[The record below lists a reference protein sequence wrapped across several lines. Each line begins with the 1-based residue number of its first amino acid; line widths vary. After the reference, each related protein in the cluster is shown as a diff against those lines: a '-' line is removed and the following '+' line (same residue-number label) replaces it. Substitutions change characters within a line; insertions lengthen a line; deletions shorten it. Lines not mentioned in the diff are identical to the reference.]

1 MTYFVSITHLK
12 IIKLDKEDFSDDS
25 FKDYKVMAV
34 DFLDSKWFYL
44 LYTPILSFILITAIG
59 RYALSGILYPY
70 QNAFA
75 RESLDR
81 GNATKFGEEFA
92 HYLDSFMYTLRI

>member
-1 MTYFVSITHLK
+1 MLVDLK
-12 IIKLDKEDFSDDS
+12 DS
-25 FKDYKVMAV
+25 P
-34 DFLDSKWFYL
+34 WFFL
-44 LYTPILSFILITAIG
+44 LYLPILSFVLLVTIG